1 MTPPYLSRN
10 YDQNNMNF
18 HLTRSLLS
26 SFKDRVSTNT
36 KLVRTF
42 VRVIRCSLESL
53 LFVTN
58 LYWLMILQ
66 LALADLLLL
75 LLSLLPRRTRGPQA
89 PSREG

>member
-36 KLVRTF
+36 KLVSTF
-42 VRVIRCSLESL
+42 VIRYSL
-53 LFVTN
+53 FAGKP
-58 LYWLMILQ
+58 IIRHQ
-66 LALADLLLL
+66 LVLAND
-75 LLSLLPRRTRGPQA
+75 TTAGI
-89 PSREG
+89 G